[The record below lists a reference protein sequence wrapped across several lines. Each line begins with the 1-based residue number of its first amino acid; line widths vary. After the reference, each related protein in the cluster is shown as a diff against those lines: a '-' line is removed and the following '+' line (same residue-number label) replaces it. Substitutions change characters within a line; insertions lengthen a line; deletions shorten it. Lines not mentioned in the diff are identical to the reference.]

1 MKSHLIPLW
10 QDIEVLGAISK
21 ALTPV
26 AVLTNLLSGGKYA
39 NPAKTWLIL
48 KEEHLH
54 SAKMTFASTG
64 VNITTHGKHL

>member
-26 AVLTNLLSGGKYA
+26 AVLTNLLSGEKYA